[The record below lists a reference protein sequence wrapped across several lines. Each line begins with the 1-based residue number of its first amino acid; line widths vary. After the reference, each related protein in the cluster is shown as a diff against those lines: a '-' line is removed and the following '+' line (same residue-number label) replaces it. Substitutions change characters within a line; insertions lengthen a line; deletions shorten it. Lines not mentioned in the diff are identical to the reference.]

1 MTSPDAAGSVKV
13 GRLGPVD
20 CRLVLAETTVR
31 WGDAISGELV
41 LESSRRFRI
50 SRAMLEC
57 LGERDLLRERWLEP
71 DRRIFAPFQIPL
83 RWGGSMGRID
93 VAAYAWSGWRTL
105 VLKDFVHAAPPK
117 ACAQL
122 AAELAEW
129 IGFEITTWSGTTP
142 LSVTLRS
149 PERGRLKT
157 AKLSFFPAP
166 GGFSAQ
172 VQATLAGGHLAAFR
186 ISPLP
191 VALFRQQLREI
202 ATSLRALQEP
212 GNLPL
217 PATSPAV
224 DPTALPLPGD
234 EPR

>member
-1 MTSPDAAGSVKV
+1 MNDTAGSVKA

-31 WGDAISGELV
+31 WGDAITGELV
-41 LESSRRFRI
+41 LESSRRYRI
-50 SRAMLEC
+50 SRAALDC
-57 LGERDLLRERWLEP
+57 LGDRELLHEGWLEA
-71 DRRIFAPFQIPL
+71 DRRIFLPFQVPL
-83 RWGGSMGRID
+83 RWGGRMGRID
-93 VAAYAWSGWRTL
+93 VTAYAWSGWRTL

-157 AKLSFFPAP
+157 VKLSLFPAP
-166 GGFSAQ
+166 AGFSAQ
-172 VQATLAGGHLAAFR
+172 IRATLAGGHVAAFR
-186 ISPLP
+186 IPPLP
-191 VALFRQQLREI
+191 FVLFRQELGEIAASLRGLREP
-202 ATSLRALQEP
+202 A
-212 GNLPL
+212 NLPL
-217 PATSPAV
+217 PASSPAA

-234 EPR
+234 EPG